1 VPRLAAAAASA
12 SAAPGTRA
20 VAAAITFSNVD
31 TAAFASTQGVAL
43 IAASLASTIAGS
55 APSAAGVSVQVTRIT
70 DVATGVVVYSL
81 GGARRQRRLQQA
93 GASGVTVAFNVQVPA
108 SSPSGAETGVA
119 ALLQPAAGGG
129 ASAGFAAFAT
139 QAVVSIA
146 AAAASA
152 GNAALATG
160 IAGAEAAVA
169 APLAPSAPSSPASGS
184 SSAGGV
190 ALGAGLGGAAAVLL
204 IACGVFYFRSSLF
217 GGCGG
222 ADGGGPIVIGGKHAA
237 HAESAKVSSAEAS
250 AFSGVNPAH
259 AVRGGAMAASQV

>member
-31 TAAFASTQGVAL
+31 AAAFASTQGVAL

-55 APSAAGVSVQVTRIT
+55 QPSAANVSVQVTRIT

-81 GGARRQRRLQQA
+81 GGARRRRRLQQA

-108 SSPSGAETGVA
+108 SSPAGAETGVA

-152 GNAALATG
+152 GNTALATG
-160 IAGAEAAVA
+160 IAGAAAAVA
-169 APLAPSAPSSPASGS
+169 APLAPSAPTSNGSGGGSSGGSGLGAGVGAAAAVVAVVLAVVFRARLSALVFGTESAAPKVLGVRRAAEPAPAPQLEFENPHALKLRAPPFSAPASG
-184 SSAGGV
+184 V
-190 ALGAGLGGAAAVLL
+190 
-204 IACGVFYFRSSLF
+204 
-217 GGCGG
+217 
-222 ADGGGPIVIGGKHAA
+222 
-237 HAESAKVSSAEAS
+237 
-250 AFSGVNPAH
+250 
-259 AVRGGAMAASQV
+259 